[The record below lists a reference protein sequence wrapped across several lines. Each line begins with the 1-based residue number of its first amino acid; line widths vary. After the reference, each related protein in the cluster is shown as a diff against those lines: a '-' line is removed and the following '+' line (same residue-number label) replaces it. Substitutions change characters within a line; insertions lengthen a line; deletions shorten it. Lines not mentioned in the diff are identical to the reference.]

1 MKSKARPRILL
12 VLDDERDLSGPSIV
26 LLRLFSALQERGLAE
41 IHVITQRSAKI
52 LAVLEANGLAHTLH
66 DYPITYSREN
76 LALVGR
82 RSPIRDAKRRLILA
96 VAKDFEADLVHL
108 AVHPLGPLVAWA
120 LAETG
125 VPCFV
130 HFHAN
135 HAFPRFSPYS
145 LVYRRCLSHPNVHAI
160 AVSNWIKDNIVKM
173 GVPAEKI
180 SRIYNG
186 LSHNKFT
193 PTGGQNQLARPVVAF
208 IAQIRPEKGL
218 LHFIQAL
225 RLAAGKL
232 PRDESHTLTGAII
245 GQSFDPSY
253 LETCKS
259 LATKCE
265 NESGG
270 RLVFD
275 FLGWSP
281 EPFNIFDT
289 MDAVV
294 LPSLFDD
301 PLPTVAVESVCRGL
315 PTIGYARGGLLEI
328 LGKGRGCLVPADDIP
343 AMAEAIHDAIAS
355 KDWKKREMVHLSAIS
370 VFSMDTMIE
379 TYLSLV
385 QYFLRFQQRR
395 QDG

>member
-160 AVSNWIKDNIVKM
+160 AVSNWIKDNIGKM
-173 GVPAEKI
+173 GVSYEKI
-180 SRIYNG
+180 ARIYNG
-186 LSHNKFT
+186 LTYNEFT
-193 PTGGQNQLARPVVAF
+193 PAKTQNHSKRPVVAF

-218 LHFIQAL
+218 LHFINAL
-225 RLAAGKL
+225 RLVALKL
-232 PRDESHTLTGAII
+232 PRDDSQKII
-245 GQSFDPSY
+245 GAVIGHSFDPSY
-253 LETCKS
+253 LEVCKS
-259 LATKCE
+259 LAIKCE
-265 NESGG
+265 NEAGG
-270 RLVFD
+270 RLAFE
-275 FLGWSP
+275 FHGWSP
-281 EPFNIFDT
+281 EPFNILER

-315 PTIGYARGGLLEI
+315 PTIGYSRGGLREI
-328 LGKGRGCLVPADDIP
+328 LGDGRGCLVPPNDIR
-343 AMAEAIHDAIAS
+343 AMADAIYNAIES
-355 KDWKKREMVHLSAIS
+355 IDWKQREMVHLSAIS

-379 TYLSLV
+379 TYLSLA
-385 QYFLRFQQRR
+385 QNFLKMQKMRK
-395 QDG
+395 DG